1 MRTPTRP
8 AIHRSSALVRSLVAL
23 SFGLSGCATLGGTSH
38 GEPLVPNRC
47 ETRTGPFVI
56 YTNTPIATD
65 SPAVRCLGALERDI
79 ARNLGIRAP
88 EAEGAA
94 VEIYILRDRETFAH
108 FLRFYYPELP
118 PRRAFFLAQA
128 DRSVVYA
135 FNKERL
141 EEDLRHEAT
150 HALLHAALGELPLW
164 LDEGL
169 AEYLETPE
177 TRLGFNAEHVDR
189 LPVDLKGGWK
199 PDLERLETLNTVREM
214 SPRDYREAWAWVHF
228 LLNGP
233 QPAKAALLAY
243 LADLRAF
250 PEAMPLSARLA
261 KIEHEPSAKMLE
273 HFDRVRAQPSPPTG
287 PLKPDSMVL
296 FQNSNID
303 PAPRP
308 MARKGFFSRFFSF
321 FGAEEDK

>member
-1 MRTPTRP
+1 MDIPKRP
-8 AIHRSSALVRSLVAL
+8 VLHRSSALVRSLVL
-23 SFGLSGCATLGGTSH
+23 LFLGLSGCATLGGASH
-38 GEPLVPNRC
+38 GEPLVPNRY

-56 YTNTPIATD
+56 YTNSPIATD
-65 SPAVRCLGALERDI
+65 SPAVRCLGALERDVV
-79 ARNLGIRAP
+79 RNLGIRAP
-88 EAEGAA
+88 EGTAA

-128 DRSVVYA
+128 NLSVVYA
-135 FNKERL
+135 FNNERL

-150 HALLHAALGELPLW
+150 HALLHAAVGDLPLW

-169 AEYLETPE
+169 AEYLETPD
-177 TRLGFNAEHVDR
+177 TRLGFNVEHVSR
-189 LPVDLKGGWK
+189 LPDDLKGGWK

-233 QPAKAALLAY
+233 PPAKAALLSY
-243 LADLRAF
+243 LADLRTSSKAI
-250 PEAMPLSARLA
+250 PLSARLA
-261 KIEHEPSAKMLE
+261 NIEREPAAKMLA
-273 HFDRVRAQPSPPTG
+273 HFDRVRAQPSTPTT
-287 PLKPDSMVL
+287 PAKPDSTVL

-303 PAPRP
+303 PTPRP
-308 MARKGFFSRFFSF
+308 AARKSFFSKFFSF
-321 FGAEEDK
+321 FGAGEG